1 MKIVSTG
8 YVTTAGFSNPEQ
20 WLNRISFYTGILEEL
35 AKTHEVHSIEQISY
49 KGELKQR
56 GVQYHFLNFTIPV
69 PYFPFSL
76 HSYIKKLKPDIVFV
90 NGFIFP
96 LQIIP
101 LRQALGNQAKII
113 IINHAERPSA
123 GTKGFIQR
131 QADRA
136 VHKYFFTSKE
146 QGMDWVKKRII
157 ADENKIAEVMEASST
172 FTVMDKEQVRAK
184 TKANGHPVFL
194 WVGRLDSNKDPM
206 TVIKAF
212 AKFIVQQPSAKLY
225 MAYHTEALKNE
236 ILNYC
241 EKNTSL
247 HQAVTLVGN
256 IPHQELQYWY
266 SSADFIISAS
276 HYEGSGVAVCEAMSC
291 GCIPLLTNIQSFRK
305 MTGPGK
311 CGFLYEPGDDAGL
324 LKLLLQTRVMNME
337 EETNKVL
344 KQFKEELSFEAIGKK
359 INSIISS
366 L

>member
-1 MKIVSTG
+1 MRIVSTG
-8 YVTTAGFSNPEQ
+8 YTNTAGFTDPQQ
-20 WLNRISFYTGILEEL
+20 WLDRISFYTGILEEL

-49 KGELKQR
+49 KGKLIQK
-56 GVQYHFLNFTIPV
+56 GVEYHFLNFTIPV
-69 PYFPFSL
+69 SYFPFPL

-96 LQIIP
+96 LQIIQ
-101 LRQALGNQAKII
+101 LRQALSNKTKII
-113 IINHAERPSA
+113 VINHAERPSA

-146 QGMDWVKKRII
+146 QGMDWVKKGII
-157 ADENKIAEVMEASST
+157 ADENKIAEVMEASSI
-172 FTVMDKEQVRAK
+172 FTVMDKEQARVR
-184 TKANGHPVFL
+184 TKANGYPVFL

-206 TVIKAF
+206 TVVKAF
-212 AKFIVQQPSAKLY
+212 AKFIVQQPLAKLY

-236 ILNYC
+236 IMNYC
-241 EKNTSL
+241 ERNTAL
-247 HQAVTLVGN
+247 HQAVTLVGK
-256 IPHQELQYWY
+256 IPHQELQNWY

-311 CGFLYEPGDDAGL
+311 CGFLYEPGDNEGL
-324 LKLLLQTRVMNME
+324 LKLLLQTIVLNME
-337 EETNKVL
+337 EERHKVL
-344 KQFKEELSFEAIGKK
+344 KQFKEELSFEAIGEK
-359 INSIISS
+359 INRIISS